1 LAHATAGELGHGI
14 LVETAGGRV
23 LEEEMGGGQG
33 GQSQGEKGGLHCEGC
48 REEEVLKRR
57 EKVNWKVYEVEK

>member
-1 LAHATAGELGHGI
+1 
-14 LVETAGGRV
+14 

-57 EKVNWKVYEVEK
+57 EEVSWKVYEVEK